1 MPSAADAYASH
12 VAQEPRPSP
21 QVTITDPAHRARP
34 ADLLEAEPTRLAR
47 GWLLA
52 AGALLVAGAVVVVGL
67 EVRERRATAAEERR
81 LEAIVDVSVQAE
93 GGGSSYDLESRRA
106 TLENRLLLLNAGP
119 RDLVVVGAS
128 VGEYEL
134 VPAEVRVPSGG
145 SAPLLLERSVLC
157 STTTP
162 PPVTPSGDLALQ
174 LRTRTGSRIVEVPF
188 ALPVGRDEAA
198 RACGFVPLEE
208 AVFLEIFGLPRPG
221 GLAFEVTT
229 RSVRPVELLALDVGP
244 GLGGELRDPDGS
256 AVALPLALPTGSGP
270 SVVGSSLTLQLEVTD
285 CAVARNRSRV
295 GELQLV
301 VRLRDERGVTE
312 DTEAYYGSDLV
323 VALLDD
329 VC

>member
-1 MPSAADAYASH
+1 MPSAPDAYAAH

-21 QVTITDPAHRARP
+21 QVTITDPTHPARP
-34 ADLLEAEPTRLAR
+34 ADLLEAEPGRLPR

-52 AGALLVAGAVVVVGL
+52 AGAVLVAGAVVVVGL

-81 LEAIVDVSVQAE
+81 LAAIVDVSVQAE
-93 GGGSSYDLESRRA
+93 GGGSSYDPGSRRA
-106 TLENRLLLLNAGP
+106 TLENQLLLLNAGP
-119 RDLVVVGAS
+119 RDLVVAGAAVG
-128 VGEYEL
+128 GYEL

-174 LRTRTGSRIVEVPF
+174 LRTRTGSRTVEVPLE
-188 ALPVGRDEAA
+188 LPLSRDEAA
-198 RACGFVPLEE
+198 RACGFLPLEE
-208 AVFLEIFGLPRPG
+208 AVFLETFTLPRG
-221 GLAFEVTT
+221 GLALEVTT
-229 RSVRPVELLALDVGP
+229 RSVRPVDLLGLDVGP
-244 GLGGELRDPDGS
+244 GLRGDLRNSDGS
-256 AVALPLALPTGSGP
+256 PVELPLALPTGSGP
-270 SVVGSSLTLQLEVTD
+270 SIVASSFTLQLEVTD

-301 VRLRDERGVTE
+301 VQLRDEQGDTE

-323 VALLDD
+323 VPLLDD
-329 VC
+329 AC